1 MPRQYSKI
9 FRIYWGKRVNNV
21 YTKTYAAPP
30 VNERE
35 ILRYI
40 GVKDR
45 QAAGELSV
53 MIREC
58 VAIAEK
64 KLTYKVSY
72 GEFDLAVADSIRLA
86 DMNINSKDLKK
97 NLSGCKSAFVFAA
110 TVGIEIDRLI
120 ARYSAT
126 SPAKALIFDGIGAE
140 RIESL
145 CDAFCRDMAQNKAR
159 EGYSL
164 RPRFGAGYGDFSIE
178 AQRDIFRLLDCP
190 RTLGL
195 TLLDSMLMSPTKS
208 VTAIVGV
215 AEKQEEK

>member
-1 MPRQYSKI
+1 M
-9 FRIYWGKRVNNV
+9 NTV
-21 YTKTYAAPP
+21 YTKTYIAPP

-35 ILRYI
+35 VLRYI
-40 GVKDR
+40 GVRDNN
-45 QAAGELSV
+45 ASDELRALV
-53 MIREC
+53 REC
-58 VAIAEK
+58 LDEARGR
-64 KLTYKVSY
+64 LTYKVCY
-72 GEFDLAVADSIRLA
+72 GEFDLTVGEGVALA
-86 DMNINSKDLKK
+86 NMNIGSKDLAK

-126 SPAKALIFDGIGAE
+126 SPPKALIFDGIGAE

-145 CDAFCRDMAQNKAR
+145 CDAFCRDIAENKAR
-159 EGYSL
+159 EGYLL
-164 RPRFGAGYGDFSIE
+164 RPRFSAGYGDFPIE

-190 RTLGL
+190 RMLGL

-215 AEKQEEK
+215 AEKQEGK

>member
-1 MPRQYSKI
+1 MNR
-9 FRIYWGKRVNNV
+9 V

-40 GVKDR
+40 GVKDG
-45 QAAGELSV
+45 QAGDELFD

-58 VAIAEK
+58 LAIAEK

-72 GEFDLAVADSIRLA
+72 GEFDLTVSDSIRLA
-86 DMNINSKDLKK
+86 DMNIESKDLKK

-145 CDAFCRDMAQNKAR
+145 CDTFCRDMAQNKAR
-159 EGYSL
+159 EGCSL
-164 RPRFGAGYGDFSIE
+164 RPRFGAGYGDFAIE

-215 AEKQEEK
+215 AEKQEER

>member
-1 MPRQYSKI
+1 M
-9 FRIYWGKRVNNV
+9 NNV
-21 YTKTYAAPP
+21 YTRTYTAPP

-40 GVKDR
+40 GVKDNNPSP
-45 QAAGELSV
+45 ELLALV
-53 MIREC
+53 REC
-58 VAIAEK
+58 LSSIEG
-64 KLTYKVSY
+64 KLKYKVCF
-72 GEFDLAVADSIRLA
+72 GEFDLSLGESVKLS
-86 DMNINSKDLKK
+86 DMNICSRDLLK

-120 ARYSAT
+120 ARNSAT
-126 SPAKALIFDGIGAE
+126 SPTKALIFDGIGAE

-164 RPRFGAGYGDFSIE
+164 RPRFSAGYGDFGIE
-178 AQRDIFRLLDCP
+178 VQRDIFRLLDCP
-190 RTLGL
+190 KNLGL
-195 TLLDSMLMSPTKS
+195 TLLDSMVMSPTKS

>member
-1 MPRQYSKI
+1 M
-9 FRIYWGKRVNNV
+9 NNV
-21 YTKTYAAPP
+21 YTRTYTAPP

-40 GVKDR
+40 GVKDNNPSP
-45 QAAGELSV
+45 ELLALV
-53 MIREC
+53 REC
-58 VAIAEK
+58 LSSIEG
-64 KLTYKVSY
+64 KLKYKVCF
-72 GEFDLAVADSIRLA
+72 GEFDLSLGESVKLS
-86 DMNINSKDLKK
+86 DMNICSRDLLK

-164 RPRFGAGYGDFSIE
+164 RPRFSAGYGDLPLD
-178 AQRDIFRLLDCP
+178 ANKDIFLALCP
-190 RTLGL
+190 EEALGVVL
-195 TLLDSMLMSPTKS
+195 SEGMLMTPTKS
-208 VTAIVGV
+208 VTAFIGLLG
-215 AEKQEEK
+215 E